1 MSNSGFASAAVEVEG
16 LKELR
21 RTLKKA
27 GGDVN
32 DLKLANRHA
41 AESIKPIAA
50 GLAPKVS
57 GRLVGTLR
65 VGATQKAGL
74 LRSGRK
80 LVPYAGPIHWG
91 WPARGIRPHPY
102 MTAAATNNEHIWMK
116 AYLDEVDRAIKKVKG
131 K

>member
-1 MSNSGFASAAVEVEG
+1 MSNSGFAPATVKVEG

-21 RTLKKA
+21 RTLKQA
-27 GGDVN
+27 GGDLN

-41 AESIKPIAA
+41 AESIEPIAA
-50 GLAPKVS
+50 GLAPKVT

-102 MTAAATNNEHIWMK
+102 MTEAATNNEHIWMQV
-116 AYLDEVDRAIKKVKG
+116 YINEVDRAIKKVKG